1 MRRSSRKKNSTKI
14 FVAITAVAALIF
26 VASNHFLKNANEIVV
41 AKVNDTQIF
50 KSEIERK
57 LRNVF
62 DGQNQEIKIPEV
74 ENLPKEV
81 IEILI
86 KEVYLDKKLTE
97 EAKKSQLAKSNDI
110 KDRIAEAQDKILRQ
124 AYVDSLLK
132 QEITDQKVS
141 EKYVELSNEL
151 AGKKEYLI
159 FHIVT
164 KTKDE
169 AEKIL
174 KILKSKKPSA
184 KFSELAKK
192 YSIDQDSA
200 ENGGEL
206 GYIIEDNMIK
216 EISDIAV
223 TLKKDEISNPIQT
236 KFGWHSVKVSDVREA
251 KALPFESVKDNIRD
265 QLTQDK
271 LNEINAKI
279 TKDAKIQILIELKE
293 PAVEKVVEAPVE
305 VAPSQVELEKEGT
318 TSPAENAEKSEEVSA
333 EAAAKSAEKVEK
345 ESDEKSQ
352 QKAAKHK
359 K

>member
-14 FVAITAVAALIF
+14 FVAITVVAALIF
-26 VASNHFLKNANEIVV
+26 VASNHFLKNANEVV
-41 AKVNDTQIF
+41 IAKVNDTQIF

-57 LRNVF
+57 LHNVF
-62 DGQNQEIKIPEV
+62 DGQSQEIKIPKV

-151 AGKKEYLI
+151 AGKKEYFI

-184 KFSELAKK
+184 KFPELAKK

-200 ENGGEL
+200 EKGGEL

-236 KFGWHSVKVSDVREA
+236 KFGWHLIKVSDVREA
-251 KALPFESVKDNIRD
+251 KALPFESVRDNIRD
-265 QLTQDK
+265 QLSQDK
-271 LNEINAKI
+271 LNDINSKI

-293 PAVEKVVEAPVE
+293 PEQKASEQPAVEQAP
-305 VAPSQVELEKEGT
+305 AQVELEKEGEVQ
-318 TSPAENAEKSEEVSA
+318 SDENIEKLEESKVEASEESVA
-333 EAAAKSAEKVEK
+333 KVEK
-345 ESDEKSQ
+345 ESDAKSQ
-352 QKAAKHK
+352 NKAAKHK